1 MQKWFIGVDGGGTK
15 TAAAVSL
22 ADGRPVAETVKKGCS
37 YQMLGVDG
45 AVAVIIEG
53 VRSCLEA
60 AGIALED
67 CAGCCLGVPCYGE
80 NAGKD
85 AAIAEALRQA
95 LSPIPLH
102 IVNDVEVGWAG
113 ALACRPGIHIVAGTG
128 AIAFGRGPDQ
138 RAARCGGWNE
148 FFGDEGSCYWVG
160 REAMSLFTK
169 QADGRIPRGPLYH
182 IVRQALGLSEDMQF
196 IDIVVSELAP
206 YRDKVA
212 AFQLYARQA
221 AELGDPSVMPLYER
235 AARELAL
242 LAGTL
247 QRALA
252 MPEAAR
258 VTYSGG
264 LFRAGGLI
272 LDPLAQELAY
282 RGCVLQKPEKSA
294 LEGALLLAVQQFHGK
309 GRYPTCI

>member
-1 MQKWFIGVDGGGTK
+1 MKKWFIGVDGGGTK

-22 ADGRPVAETVKKGCS
+22 PDGKPVAETVGKGCS

-45 AVAVIIEG
+45 AVTVIIKE

-60 AGIALED
+60 AGITLDD

-80 NAGKD
+80 NAEND
-85 AAIAEALRQA
+85 AAITEALRQA
-95 LSPIPLH
+95 LSPVPVH

-113 ALACRPGIHIVAGTG
+113 ALACQAGIHIVAGTG
-128 AIAFGRGPDQ
+128 AIAFGKGLDQ

-169 QADGRIPRGPLYH
+169 QADGRIPRGPLYD
-182 IVRQALGLSEDMQF
+182 IVRRELSLSKDMMF
-196 IDIVVSELAP
+196 IDIVVSDLAP

-212 AFQLYARQA
+212 AFQLYASQA
-221 AELGDPSVMPLYER
+221 AKLGDPAAVLLYER

-247 QRALA
+247 RKELVL
-252 MPEAAR
+252 PETAS

-264 LFRAGGLI
+264 LFRTGGLI
-272 LDPLAQELAY
+272 LDPLARELDGC
-282 RGCVLQKPEKSA
+282 GCVLRKPEKSA
-294 LEGALLLAVQQFHGK
+294 LEGALLLAVKQFHGK
-309 GRYPTCI
+309 GR

>member
-1 MQKWFIGVDGGGTK
+1 MEWFIGVDGGGTK

-22 ADGRPVAETVKKGCS
+22 PDGKPVAETVREGCS

-45 AVAVIIEG
+45 AVTVIVEG
-53 VRSCLEA
+53 VHSCLEA
-60 AGIALED
+60 AGITLDD
-67 CAGCCLGVPCYGE
+67 CAGCCLGVPCFGE
-80 NAGKD
+80 NAEND
-85 AAIAEALRQA
+85 AAIEVALRQA
-95 LSPIPLH
+95 LSPVPVH

-128 AIAFGRGPDQ
+128 AIAFGKGLDQ
-138 RAARCGGWNE
+138 KAARCGGWNE

-169 QADGRIPRGPLYH
+169 QADGRIPRGSLYT
-182 IVRQALGLSEDMQF
+182 IVRQALGLSEDMRF

-212 AFQLYARQA
+212 AFQLYACQA
-221 AELGDPSVMPLYER
+221 AESGDPAAVLLYQK
-235 AARELAL
+235 AAQELAL
-242 LAGTL
+242 LASTL
-247 QRALA
+247 RKELLL
-252 MPEAAR
+252 PETAS

-272 LDPLAQELAY
+272 LDPLAKALD
-282 RGCVLQKPEKSA
+282 GCGCALRKPEKNA
-294 LEGALLLAVQQFHGK
+294 LEGALLLAIEQFHEK
-309 GRYPTCI
+309 GRKQVCT

>member
-1 MQKWFIGVDGGGTK
+1 MKKWFIGVDGGGTK

-22 ADGRPVAETVKKGCS
+22 PDGKPAAETVGKGCS

-45 AVAVIIEG
+45 AVKVIVEG

-60 AGIALED
+60 AGITLDD

-80 NAGKD
+80 NAEKD
-85 AAIAEALRQA
+85 AAMTEALRQA
-95 LSPIPLH
+95 LSPVPLH

-113 ALACRPGIHIVAGTG
+113 ALACQAGIHIVAGTG
-128 AIAFGRGPDQ
+128 AIAFGKGLDQ

-169 QADGRIPRGPLYH
+169 QADGRIPRGPLYDV
-182 IVRQALGLSEDMQF
+182 VRRELSLSEDIRF
-196 IDIVVSELAP
+196 IDIAVSDLAP

-212 AFQLYARQA
+212 AFQLYASQA
-221 AELGDPSVMPLYER
+221 AKLGDPAAVLLYER

-242 LAGTL
+242 LAG
-247 QRALA
+247 ALRKELVL
-252 MPEAAR
+252 PETAG

-264 LFRAGGLI
+264 LFRTGSLI
-272 LDPLAQELAY
+272 LDPLARELNSC
-282 RGCVLQKPEKSA
+282 GCVLRKPEKSA
-294 LEGALLLAVQQFHGK
+294 LEGALLLAVKQFHEK
-309 GRYPTCI
+309 GR

>member
-1 MQKWFIGVDGGGTK
+1 MKWFIGVDGGGTK
-15 TAAAVSL
+15 TASAISL
-22 ADGRPVAETVKKGCS
+22 PDGKPIAETVREGCS

-45 AVAVIIEG
+45 AVTVIIKG
-53 VRSCLEA
+53 VHSCLEA

-80 NAGKD
+80 NAEND
-85 AAIAEALRQA
+85 AAIKEALRQA
-95 LSPIPLH
+95 LSPVPVH

-128 AIAFGRGPDQ
+128 AIAFGKGLDQ
-138 RAARCGGWNE
+138 KTARCGGWNE

-169 QADGRIPRGPLYH
+169 QADGRIPRGPLYA
-182 IVRQALGLSEDMQF
+182 IVRQALGLSEDMRF
-196 IDIVVSELAP
+196 IDIVVNDLAP
-206 YRDKVA
+206 CRDKVA
-212 AFQLYARQA
+212 AFQLYASQA
-221 AELGDPSVMPLYER
+221 AESGDPAAVSLYQK

-242 LAGTL
+242 LAS
-247 QRALA
+247 ALRKELVL
-252 MPEAAR
+252 PETAS

-272 LDPLAQELAY
+272 LDPLAKALDSC
-282 RGCVLQKPEKSA
+282 GCVLQKPERSA
-294 LEGALLLAVQQFHGK
+294 LEGALLLAIEQFHEK
-309 GRYPTCI
+309 GR

>member
-1 MQKWFIGVDGGGTK
+1 MKKWFIGVDGGGTK

-22 ADGRPVAETVKKGCS
+22 PDGKPVAETVREGCS

-60 AGIALED
+60 ARITLHD

-80 NAGKD
+80 NVEND

-95 LSPIPLH
+95 LAPAPVH

-128 AIAFGRGPDQ
+128 AIAFGKGLDQ
-138 RAARCGGWNE
+138 KAARCGGWNE

-182 IVRQALGLSEDMQF
+182 IVRRELSLTEDMRF

-206 YRDKVA
+206 RRDKVA
-212 AFQLYARQA
+212 AFQLYASQA
-221 AELGDPSVMPLYER
+221 AELGDPAAVALYGR
-235 AARELAL
+235 AAQELAL
-242 LAGTL
+242 LAG
-247 QRALA
+247 ALRKELA
-252 MPEAAR
+252 LPETAC

-264 LFRAGGLI
+264 LFRTGGLI
-272 LDPLAQELAY
+272 LDPLARELE
-282 RGCVLQKPEKSA
+282 RRSCVLTKPEKSA
-294 LEGALLLAVQQFHGK
+294 LEGALLLAIKQFSGK
-309 GRYPTCI
+309 GW

>member
-1 MQKWFIGVDGGGTK
+1 MKKWFIGVDGGGTK
-15 TAAAVSL
+15 TAAAAAL
-22 ADGRPVAETVKKGCS
+22 PDGKPIAETVREGCS

-60 AGIALED
+60 AGITLHD

-80 NAGKD
+80 NAEND

-95 LSPIPLH
+95 LAPAPVH
-102 IVNDVEVGWAG
+102 IVNDAEVGWAG
-113 ALACRPGIHIVAGTG
+113 AQACRPGIHIVSGTG
-128 AIAFGRGPDQ
+128 AIAFGKGLDQ

-182 IVRQALGLSEDMQF
+182 IVRQEWSLSEDMRF

-206 YRDKVA
+206 RRDKVA
-212 AFQLYARQA
+212 AFQVYASQA
-221 AELGDPSVMPLYER
+221 AEQGDPSVVSLYGR

-242 LAGTL
+242 LAG
-247 QRALA
+247 ALRKKLVL
-252 MPEAAR
+252 PETAS

-264 LFRAGGLI
+264 LFLTGSLI
-272 LDPLAQELAY
+272 LEPLARELDAI
-282 RGCVLQKPEKSA
+282 GCALRKPEKTA
-294 LEGALLLAVQQFHGK
+294 LEGALLLAIQQFSQE
-309 GRYPTCI
+309 R

>member
-1 MQKWFIGVDGGGTK
+1 MRKWFIGVDGGGTK

-22 ADGRPVAETVKKGCS
+22 PDGKPVAETVKKGCS

-60 AGIALED
+60 AGIALSD
-67 CAGCCLGVPCYGE
+67 CAGCCLGVPCFGE
-80 NAGKD
+80 NAEND
-85 AAIAEALRQA
+85 AAISEALRKA
-95 LSPIPLH
+95 LSPVPVH

-113 ALACRPGIHIVAGTG
+113 ALACQPGIHIVAGTG
-128 AIAFGRGPDQ
+128 SIAFGKGLDQ

-169 QADGRIPRGPLYH
+169 QVDGRIPRGPLYD
-182 IVRQALGLSEDMQF
+182 IVRRELPLSEDLRF
-196 IDIVVSELAP
+196 IDIVVSDLAP

-212 AFQLYARQA
+212 AFQIYASQA
-221 AELGDPSVMPLYER
+221 AELGDPAAISLYGR
-235 AARELAL
+235 AAKELAM
-242 LAGTL
+242 LAG
-247 QRALA
+247 ALRKEL
-252 MPEAAR
+252 MLPETAG

-264 LFRAGGLI
+264 LFRTGSLI
-272 LDPLAQELAY
+272 LEPLAKELNSC
-282 RGCVLQKPEKSA
+282 GCVLRKPEKSA
-294 LEGALLLAVQQFHGK
+294 LEGALLLAIEQFHRK
-309 GRYPTCI
+309 GR